1 MVARKLMGTAFLVMT
16 GIIAV
21 LAGCSDKTFTS
32 SWTAVP
38 SNGNPMVYI
47 PLDQGWRIS
56 YVLQEPETRYFDV
69 EVTDPATV
77 AGNQARIIRNTD
89 RTTGEIFTFYRY
101 CKGNA
106 VFESRSADA
115 PGVRILESPF
125 IVGHS
130 WNRYDTSTTTNTHD
144 NDAGNSNGYNY
155 GAGGKDW
162 LGDNFKTKPT
172 EPYSVMSIV
181 GVENVDALNGH
192 SYANCLKV
200 TWQSGPST
208 YNYFWYAA
216 GIGLVKFEQG
226 VNTVNPGAAQTSG
239 IMSDYQLVEY

>member
-1 MVARKLMGTAFLVMT
+1 MVARKLIGTAFLVVA

-21 LAGCSDKTFTS
+21 LAGCSDKTFMS
-32 SWTAVP
+32 SWTAVL
-38 SNGNPMVYI
+38 SDANPMVYML
-47 PLDQGWRIS
+47 LDQGWRIS
-56 YVLQEPETRYFDV
+56 YVSLEPETRYFDV

-77 AGNQARIIRNTD
+77 AGNQARTIRNTD
-89 RTTGEIFTFYRY
+89 RTTGEVFTFYRY

-106 VFESRSADA
+106 VFESQSIDA

-130 WNRYDTSTTTNTHD
+130 WNRYDTSTTSNTYD
-144 NDAGNSNGYNY
+144 NGNGNDNG
-155 GAGGKDW
+155 ADGKKGF
-162 LGDNFKTKPT
+162 GDNFKTKPA

-181 GVENVDALNGH
+181 GIENVETLNGH

-200 TWQSGPST
+200 AWESGPST

-226 VNTVNPGAAQTSG
+226 VNAANPGTAQTSG
-239 IMSDYQLVEY
+239 IMSDYQHVEY